1 MTLKPLNIMMSLK
14 FYSIVICVLVVLFSC
29 NSESKLEEEI
39 ASISMEVSV
48 ERFDQLFA
56 NATTEDLF
64 ELKETFPFFFPKQYN
79 DSIWEQKLTDT
90 LQIELNRE
98 VAKKYPNFNKE
109 TQQIASLFRHL
120 KYYFPEFKKPRVIT
134 KTSFVDYRDKIVIA
148 DSLLIIALDTY
159 LGDKHY
165 FYDGIQQY
173 ITKNLKPS
181 QVMPDIVDEY
191 GQQLVSQPTSSS
203 LLSQMIY
210 FGKILYLK
218 DLLIPESTDYDKI
231 GYTETELLWVHE
243 NEIEMWR
250 YFIEKELLFS
260 TKPKLLAQ
268 FINPA
273 PFSKFYLEI
282 DNESPGRIGRYIGW
296 QIVRAYAEKNDVPLR
311 ILLSKDA
318 DEIFNASNYKP
329 KK

>member
-1 MTLKPLNIMMSLK
+1 MSLRY
-14 FYSIVICVLVVLFSC
+14 YSIVICVLVVFISC

-39 ASISMEVSV
+39 ASISMNVSV

-56 NATTEDLF
+56 NTTTEGLS
-64 ELKETFPFFFPKQYN
+64 ELKNRYPFFFPKQYN

-98 VAKKYPNFNKE
+98 VANKFPKFNKE
-109 TQQIASLFRHL
+109 TQQIESLFKHL
-120 KYYFPEFKKPRVIT
+120 KHYFPEFKKPRVIT

-159 LGDKHY
+159 LGDEHY
-165 FYDGIQQY
+165 FYEGIQQY

-181 QVMPDIVDEY
+181 QIMPDIVDEY
-191 GQQLVSQPTSSS
+191 GQQLVSQPTSST

-260 TKPKLLAQ
+260 TNPKLLAQ

-282 DNESPGRIGRYIGW
+282 DNESPGRIGRYLGW
-296 QIVRAYAEKNDVPLR
+296 QIVRSYAEKNEVPLR
-311 ILLSKDA
+311 IMLSKDA